1 MYCIQ
6 VWCHVWEITYLM
18 PLVICIE
25 ICFSTCFTLLDHESW
40 NFFHIITWYLLIS
53 IVKTLMGEPWGVWI
67 SVLAFFFLGWDML
80 LISCE
85 PWFVIVLGWL
95 GGWKK
100 LLPISFSCSWKL
112 LCYASSY
119 VTQPIKWWF
128 AVLQKEKTSQ
138 QSWRW
143 RKNLWWHRYGCWLLS
158 FHGISYSIMSHIGFS
173 SQKAIDPNCQGTMMS
188 WLSCMPENQAFYQ
201 WYTCQKHGWKKI
213 GYLATKCCP
222 HYNLV
227 NLFSSSVHTHRI

>member
-1 MYCIQ
+1 MHLGEIDSNVWLWTNGVYFHCIQ

-85 PWFVIVLGWL
+85 LWFVIGLGWL

-119 VTQPIKWWF
+119 VTQPIRWWF

-158 FHGISYSIMSHIGFS
+158 FHGISYSIMSKYWLFFS
-173 SQKAIDPNCQGTMMS
+173 ESHWPKLPRNHDVMIELHAWKSSFLSMVYMS
-188 WLSCMPENQAFYQ
+188 ETWM
-201 WYTCQKHGWKKI
+201 KKNRI
-213 GYLATKCCP
+213 
-222 HYNLV
+222 
-227 NLFSSSVHTHRI
+227 SSN